1 MKTKAAKP
9 GIRQNLEVH
18 LGASGQLV
26 GHLTYASQGRR
37 EMSQFVYDDA
47 WLTNPDRFEVS
58 PDLPLVSGYQ
68 SRRAANAVDSTFHF
82 ALADTAPDAWGRR
95 IIERARAKERKS
107 NPRLPPLNE
116 LDYLCAVDDF
126 SRVGAL
132 RLCEDSVYLRTVAEG
147 RRTTPPLIELER
159 MYRATRAVE
168 TSKDT
173 TEDLRYLQG
182 KGTSLGGMRPK
193 CTLLDENGKLAIGK
207 FPSVKDTVNVTRAE
221 VLALHLARKAGI
233 TTANARCVDLNGTPV
248 ALIERFDREGADLR
262 IPYLS
267 AASML
272 QASRQDDH
280 AYTEIVDVMQQKCS
294 HPDQDARE
302 LWRRLIFNLLVTNT
316 DDHLQ
321 NLGFLYDGNG
331 QWRIAP
337 AFDVNPMP
345 GKLRESKT
353 WLTEDAGPIDSVQ
366 MLLDARAYFALS
378 EAQAWVVLAEVL
390 DAVLDWQQVA
400 VTPEVGLTPQELPDL
415 EDAFEHDQTD
425 QARKLLGRPMLR
437 PELEEE
443 AE

>member
-1 MKTKAAKP
+1 MKAKSAKP

-26 GHLTYASQGRR
+26 GHLTYANQGRR
-37 EMSQFVYDDA
+37 EVSQFVYDDT
-47 WLTNPDRFEVS
+47 WLANPDKFEIS

-68 SRRAANAVDSTFHF
+68 PRRAANAGDSTFHF

-95 IIERARAKERKS
+95 VIERARAKERRS

-132 RLCEDSVYLRTVAEG
+132 RLCEDGVYLYTVAQG
-147 RRTTPPLIELER
+147 RRMTPPLIELER

-168 TSKDT
+168 TSKET

-207 FPSVKDTVNVTRAE
+207 FPSVKDTINVTRAE

-272 QASRQDDH
+272 QASRRDDH

-294 HPDQDARE
+294 HPDKDAKE
-302 LWRRLIFNLLVTNT
+302 LWRRLVFNLLITNT

-321 NLGFLYDGNG
+321 NLGFLYDGND

-366 MLLDARAYFALS
+366 MLVDACAYFALP
-378 EAQAWVVLAEVL
+378 EAEALVILAAVL
-390 DAVLDWQQVA
+390 DAVTDWKQVA
-400 VTPEVGLTPQELPDL
+400 VTAEVGLTLHELPDF
-415 EDAFEHDQTD
+415 EDAFEHNQTD
-425 QARKLLGRPMLR
+425 QARKVLGRPMLR
-437 PELEEE
+437 PELAKE

>member
-1 MKTKAAKP
+1 MKTQAAKP
-9 GIRQNLEVH
+9 GIRENLEVH

-37 EMSQFVYDDA
+37 EVSQFVYDNA
-47 WLTNPDRFEVS
+47 WLANQNKFEVS

-68 SRRAANAVDSTFHF
+68 PHRAPNAGDSVFHF

-95 IIERARAKERKS
+95 VIERARAKERKN
-107 NPRLPPLNE
+107 NPRLRPLNE

-132 RLCEDSVYLRTVAEG
+132 RLCKHGTYLSTVAEG
-147 RRTTPPLIELER
+147 RRKTPSLIELEQ

-168 TSKDT
+168 TSTET
-173 TEDLRYLQG
+173 TEDLRYLLG

-193 CTLLDENGKLAIGK
+193 CTVLDENGKLAIGK
-207 FPSVKDTVNVTRAE
+207 FPSVKDTINVTRAE

-272 QASRQDDH
+272 QASRRDDH

-294 HPDQDARE
+294 HPDKDARE
-302 LWRRLIFNLLVTNT
+302 LWRRLVFNLLATNT

-331 QWRIAP
+331 LWRIAP

-353 WLTEDAGPIDSVQ
+353 WLAEDAGPIDSVQ
-366 MLLDARAYFALS
+366 MLLDECAYFSLS
-378 EAQAWVVLAEVL
+378 EAQALTILAEVL
-390 DAVLDWQQVA
+390 DAILDWKQTA
-400 VTPEVGLTPQELPDL
+400 TTPEIGLTLQELPDFD
-415 EDAFEHDQTD
+415 DAFEHDQTD
-425 QARKLLGRPMLR
+425 QARKLLGRP
-437 PELEEE
+437 
-443 AE
+443 

>member
-37 EMSQFVYDDA
+37 EVSQLVYDDA
-47 WLTNPDRFEVS
+47 WLTKPDRFEVS

-68 SRRAANAVDSTFHF
+68 SRRAANAADSTFHF

-132 RLCEDSVYLRTVAEG
+132 RLCEDGVYLRTVAEG
-147 RRTTPPLIELER
+147 RRATPPLIELER

-221 VLALHLARKAGI
+221 VLALHLARNAGI

-262 IPYLS
+262 VPYLS

-378 EAQAWVVLAEVL
+378 EGQARVVLAEVL

-400 VTPEVGLTPQELPDL
+400 VTPEVGLTPQELPDF

>member
-9 GIRQNLEVH
+9 GVRENLEVH

-37 EMSQFVYDDA
+37 EVSQFVYDNA
-47 WLTNPDRFEVS
+47 WMANPDKFEVS

-68 SRRAANAVDSTFHF
+68 PRRAFTAGDSVFHF

-95 IIERARAKERKS
+95 VIERARAKERKS

-132 RLCEDSVYLRTVAEG
+132 RLCKEGTYLRTVAEG
-147 RRTTPPLIELER
+147 RRTTPSLIELER
-159 MYRATRAVE
+159 MYKATRAVE
-168 TSKDT
+168 TSTET

-207 FPSVKDTVNVTRAE
+207 FPSVNDTINVTRAE
-221 VLALHLARKAGI
+221 VLTLHLARTAGI

-272 QASRQDDH
+272 QTSRQDDH

-294 HPDQDARE
+294 YPDKDAQE
-302 LWRRLIFNLLVTNT
+302 LWRRLAFNLLVTNT

-331 QWRIAP
+331 LWRIAP

-378 EAQAWVVLAEVL
+378 EAQALVILAEVL
-390 DAVLDWQQVA
+390 DAILDWKQMA
-400 VTPEVGLTPQELPDL
+400 VTPEVGLTLHELPDF

-437 PELEEE
+437 PEFEEE